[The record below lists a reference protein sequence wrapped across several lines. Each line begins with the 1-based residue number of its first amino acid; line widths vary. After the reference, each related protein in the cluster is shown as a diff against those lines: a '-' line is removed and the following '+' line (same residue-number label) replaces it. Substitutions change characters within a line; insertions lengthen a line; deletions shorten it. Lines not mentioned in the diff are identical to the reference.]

1 VTAWN
6 RASIWNFDMTVEQAA
21 KLLQSHLKS
30 SPWVTAVG
38 VGETDGNPAIVLYVK
53 SMKSADVEFLKDGWK
68 GFPVVVRKME
78 SPRLVASFSP
88 HPSSD

>member
-1 VTAWN
+1 MTPVHGDG
-6 RASIWNFDMTVEQAA
+6 IDMTVEQAA
-21 KLLQSHLKS
+21 KLLQSHLKN

-38 VGETDGNPAIVLYVK
+38 VGETGNPAIVLYVK

-68 GFPVVVRKME
+68 GFPVVVRKMG

-88 HPSSD
+88 PLSN